1 MSVSYAMI
9 NGWLSLFL
17 VLTGPFLGSF
27 ISASAQTWPDRSNM
41 GMSSRSHCAACGRRL
56 TLIDLIPLISFFL
69 LKGKCR
75 TCKTPIA
82 SQHILA
88 ELASTLIALSA
99 VMIFDGW
106 LMLASAVF
114 GYVLLFIALVDFRTR
129 LIPDGA
135 SFSLILSGPV
145 ILYALYGPAGLKSAV
160 LGAVFGYGIF
170 WLVAFAYKQLR
181 GREGLGMGD
190 AKLLAGGGAWMGAF
204 ALPWIILLASSS
216 ALVLL
221 LISSKGKTLHRETE
235 LPFGPALALA
245 IYGLWLWVAVRGPGF
260 ILL

>member
-1 MSVSYAMI
+1 MSMSYAML

-27 ISASAQTWPDRSNM
+27 ISASAQSWPDRSNM
-41 GMSSRSHCAACGRRL
+41 ALSSRSHCAACGRQL
-56 TLIDLIPLISFFL
+56 TLIDLLPLLSFL
-69 LKGKCR
+69 WLRGKCR
-75 TCKTPIA
+75 TCKAPIA
-82 SQHILA
+82 GQHFVA
-88 ELASTLIALSA
+88 ELASTFVALSA
-99 VMIFDGW
+99 VIIFDDW
-106 LMLASAVF
+106 LMLASALF
-114 GYVLLFIALVDFRTR
+114 GYVLLFIALVDYRTR

-135 SFSLILSGPV
+135 SFSLILSGPAV
-145 ILYALYGPAGLKSAV
+145 LYALYGPAGLKSAI

-170 WLVAFAYKQLR
+170 WLVAFTYKQVR
-181 GREGLGMGD
+181 GRDGLGMGD

-245 IYGLWLWVAVRGPGF
+245 IYGLWLWVGAHSPGF